1 MTHVSRLAVQQ
12 NELNGL
18 LQGIDQGIQDHLA
31 WNQKLIRWALMHERP
46 DEDMLRSDSY
56 QSCQFGRWLVAQRR
70 TLIDFD
76 EAATIAVDQ
85 NHQRMHAAVCA
96 LCEGA
101 VEQKPAHLTDVQA
114 YEAAQTAMIDGLHV
128 LRQRVVDAIL
138 HFDALTGL
146 PLRNGLEYAFH
157 IRRKDA
163 IRQGVPLYVAMID
176 VDFFKRINDTWG
188 HPVGDLALQH
198 LARLMTACLRDNDIA
213 VRYGGEEFL
222 FLLLGHEAE
231 KVTQRILEE
240 VRQHPM
246 PMEGS
251 MALPMTVTA
260 GLTVVSPSDSL
271 ASAVDRADQALLTGK
286 HSGRD
291 RHVLA
296 LL

>member
-1 MTHVSRLAVQQ
+1 MEDETTPGFKKGSIYVIAKGSDTIIKKHAQTPSAPESQELQSNLDKLNQ
-12 NELNGL
+12 ILQLNGF
-18 LQGIDQGIQDHLA
+18 I
-31 WNQKLIRWALMHERP
+31 E
-46 DEDMLRSDSY
+46 
-56 QSCQFGRWLVAQRR
+56 
-70 TLIDFD
+70 TDFD

-101 VEQKPAHLTDVQA
+101 AEQKPAHLTDVQA
-114 YEAAQTAMIDGLHV
+114 YEAAQSAMIDGLNA

-271 ASAVDRADQALLTGK
+271 ASAVDRAD
-286 HSGRD
+286 
-291 RHVLA
+291 
-296 LL
+296 

>member
-18 LQGIDQGIQDHLA
+18 LQGIDRGIQDHLA

-46 DEDMLRSDSY
+46 EADMLRADSY
-56 QSCQFGRWLVAQRR
+56 QSCQFGQWLVAQRR
-70 TLIDFD
+70 TLID
-76 EAATIAVDQ
+76 
-85 NHQRMHAAVCA
+85 
-96 LCEGA
+96 
-101 VEQKPAHLTDVQA
+101 
-114 YEAAQTAMIDGLHV
+114 GLNV

-138 HFDALTGL
+138 HFDALTSL

-163 IRQGVPLYVAMID
+163 VRQGVPLYVAMID

-271 ASAVDRADQALLTGK
+271 AYAVDRADQALLTGK